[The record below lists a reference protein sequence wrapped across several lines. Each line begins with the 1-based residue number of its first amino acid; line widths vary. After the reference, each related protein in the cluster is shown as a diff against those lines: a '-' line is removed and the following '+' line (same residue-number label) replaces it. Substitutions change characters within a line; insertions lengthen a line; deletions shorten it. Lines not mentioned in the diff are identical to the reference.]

1 MGRLRVQLLASLR
14 VQDAR
19 RAVEESGRKPPPG
32 RPGLAEWRPPL
43 LRLQPTRA
51 AGSVSELFIF
61 GNHVSSTAAAL
72 SLTSCEFPSPILV
85 GHQLLLRAMSSKA
98 SC

>member
-32 RPGLAEWRPPL
+32 RPGLAEWRLPR
-43 LRLQPTRA
+43 RLQPTA
-51 AGSVSELFIF
+51 AGSVSELFLF
-61 GNHVSSTAAAL
+61 GNHVRL
-72 SLTSCEFPSPILV
+72 
-85 GHQLLLRAMSSKA
+85 
-98 SC
+98 